1 MAVSVQGELAE
12 KDKEL
17 AASSIEIEKLLQKIG
32 ENTAVAE
39 KEKAKVAV
47 IVSQVTAQAQVSLSH
62 LPSSCM
68 QYLGKCASDL
78 RDTCSAKPPTSNNL
92 AFFEQPLKDLLKST
106 L

>member
-1 MAVSVQGELAE
+1 MELAD

-47 IVSQVTAQAQVSLSH
+47 IVSQVTMKAQASRPHQCL
-62 LPSSCM
+62 
-68 QYLGKCASDL
+68 YKIK
-78 RDTCSAKPPTSNNL
+78 RDIGYCGRGRRHGL
-92 AFFEQPLKDLLKST
+92 
-106 L
+106 

>member
-1 MAVSVQGELAE
+1 MELAD

-47 IVSQVTAQAQVSLSH
+47 IVSQVTTKAQASH
-62 LPSSCM
+62 SH
-68 QYLGKCASDL
+68 
-78 RDTCSAKPPTSNNL
+78 RCSYGIKADIGL
-92 AFFEQPLKDLLKST
+92 CGRGRRHGL
-106 L
+106 